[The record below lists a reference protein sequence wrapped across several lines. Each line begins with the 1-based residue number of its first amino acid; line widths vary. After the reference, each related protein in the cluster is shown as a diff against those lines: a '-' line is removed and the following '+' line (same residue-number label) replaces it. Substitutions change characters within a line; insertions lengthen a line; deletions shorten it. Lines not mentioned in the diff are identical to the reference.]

1 MSESHGSAPNLEKS
15 LRHLFVRWLVAAVA
29 ALAVAT
35 VINAWTSSNVL
46 AADVFIDEGEGDFE
60 KPTPVETPADSVAAT
75 VTSSDQPVASDTGV
89 GLDFD
94 SAVSSDVNADFN
106 AGSKSDSSA
115 SSSGSVDASTP
126 SVIDTTASQVEST
139 MPDTPVVPASGKQSQ
154 QKKPVVSKTAKS
166 AKATKSEKKL
176 AKSKTAKATKTA
188 SKSEKAKSKK
198 ISDAKKAG
206 KKKSADKAGKKARK
220 VASIKYA
227 GGQYVTTSRECA
239 MESAP
244 GAGDSIGQTK
254 ASRKLWVEDAGDNGY
269 WKVYSKSGQAAYL
282 SRSCF

>member
-1 MSESHGSAPNLEKS
+1 MSESHGSAPGSTPNLEKS
-15 LRHLFVRWLVAAVA
+15 LRHLFVRWLLAAIA
-29 ALAVAT
+29 ALTVAT
-35 VINAWTSSNVL
+35 VFNAWTSNNVF

-60 KPTPVETPADSVAAT
+60 KPTPVETPADGAAFGA
-75 VTSSDQPVASDTGV
+75 TSSEPSVGSDSGV

-94 SAVSSDVNADFN
+94 ADFN
-106 AGSKSDSSA
+106 AGKSGTA
-115 SSSGSVDASTP
+115 DAGTP
-126 SVIDTTASQVEST
+126 NVIDTTAPQVEST
-139 MPDTPVVPASGKQSQ
+139 MQDVPVVPVAETQAVPEKPVKKVEKAA
-154 QKKPVVSKTAKS
+154 KKPVAAKAAKNSKAVKSDKKTAKN
-166 AKATKSEKKL
+166 KS
-176 AKSKTAKATKTA
+176 AKATKTA
-188 SKSEKAKSKK
+188 SKSEKSKGK
-198 ISDAKKAG
+198 KVGDAKKSS

-227 GGQYVTTSRECA
+227 GGQYVTTSRDCA

-254 ASRKLWVEDAGDNGY
+254 ASRKLWVEDAGDNSY

>member
-1 MSESHGSAPNLEKS
+1 MSESHGSAPNLETS
-15 LRHLFVRWLVAAVA
+15 LRHLFVRWLLAAVA

-35 VINAWTSSNVL
+35 VFNAWTSSNVF

-60 KPTPVETPADSVAAT
+60 KPTPVETPADSQAAG
-75 VTSSDQPVASDTGV
+75 VTSADADVGSDSGV

-94 SAVSSDVNADFN
+94 ADFN
-106 AGSKSDSSA
+106 AGQA
-115 SSSGSVDASTP
+115 GTADAGTP
-126 SVIDTTASQVEST
+126 SVIDTTAPQVEST
-139 MPDTPVVPASGKQSQ
+139 MQDAPVSVADAPPVSEKPAKQVEKPA
-154 QKKPVVSKTAKS
+154 KKPVA
-166 AKATKSEKKL
+166 AKAPKAKKVDKKAAKNKSPKASKAVAKAAGKPE
-176 AKSKTAKATKTA
+176 KSKGKKVSDTK
-188 SKSEKAKSKK
+188 KSS
-198 ISDAKKAG
+198 
-206 KKKSADKAGKKARK
+206 KKKSADKPGKKTRK

-227 GGQYVTTSRECA
+227 GGQYVTTSRDCA

-254 ASRKLWVEDAGDNGY
+254 PSRKLWVEDAGDNGY

>member
-60 KPTPVETPADSVAAT
+60 KPTPVETPADSVAAA

-94 SAVSSDVNADFN
+94 SDFN

-115 SSSGSVDASTP
+115 ISSGSVDSATP

-139 MPDTPVVPASGKQSQ
+139 MPDTPVVPAADKQPQ
-154 QKKPVVSKTAKS
+154 QKKPVVAKTAKS

-176 AKSKTAKATKTA
+176 AKSKTAKTAKTA
-188 SKSEKAKSKK
+188 SKSEKAKGKK